1 MKTKQRSAYIIDNK
15 KYKLIMSLSNRSFR
29 NNSTGEV
36 VKVIDSFEN
45 IAILENKTKIDTRR
59 LLDPSFFTEEID
71 PSKFLDTRPA
81 YNSIFEEI
89 KKLPTNNIP
98 DDNGEIKP
106 TVQMDSRY
114 IPPVEEDSAV
124 IYTTVDDE
132 KEELARKYGVNPNP
146 VNAISR
152 QNEAFARI
160 LGEDSP
166 ETTEIASQAP
176 MPATNRPVRYDSD
189 PVQRIDVDRNQG
201 ISKPIAAEVP
211 VSDPVVDMFK
221 GIKRSVDFTLDVKL
235 ENKIPKLE
243 FIELMEDSYERS
255 LIEYLAEEF
264 ANELIKNPESLKQS
278 IAGKIREMV
287 YGKPK
292 PAPKRQAKPN
302 TANRSA
308 AVKKPAVKK
317 PSPKKQEEEAPKP
330 VAKRAPRKKEAEQE

>member
-71 PSKFLDTRPA
+71 PSKFLDTRPT
-81 YNSIFEEI
+81 YNSLFEEI

-106 TVQMDSRY
+106 KVQMDSRY
-114 IPPVEEDSAV
+114 IPPVEDDSAV

-132 KEELARKYGVNPNP
+132 KEELARKYGVDLSAGEA
-146 VNAISR
+146 VSR

-160 LGEDSP
+160 LGEDTP
-166 ETTEIASQAP
+166 EAGEIPVPKPAP
-176 MPATNRPVRYDSD
+176 RRFEDEN
-189 PVQRIDVDRNQG
+189 VQRIDIDRERDVEDRQ
-201 ISKPIAAEVP
+201 IR
-211 VSDPVVDMFK
+211 VSDGRPEIDPVVTMFK
-221 GIKRSVDFTLDVKL
+221 GIKRSVDFTLDIKL
-235 ENKIPKLE
+235 ENKIPKIE

-255 LIEYLAEEF
+255 LIDYLAEEF
-264 ANELIKNPESLKQS
+264 TNDLLKNPAALRQS
-278 IAGKIREMV
+278 IANKIREMV
-287 YGKPK
+287 YDKPK
-292 PAPKRQAKPN
+292 QAAKRPAKPN

-317 PSPKKQEEEAPKP
+317 PAPKKQEEEAPKP
-330 VAKRAPRKKEAEQE
+330 VAKRASRKKEAEQE